1 MVYMKGCVIWLAI
14 IFAESVHGTLRGLFL
29 APRVGDFR
37 ARQIAVFT
45 GALIIFAIAF
55 FSVRWMR
62 ATRSRELAAVGL
74 IWTVLTVAFEI
85 ALGRFVLDV
94 PWERILSDY
103 NLCRGGL
110 LPLGLLFMAA
120 APLIAGRLRGITG
133 KK

>member
-1 MVYMKGCVIWLAI
+1 
-14 IFAESVHGTLRGLFL
+14 
-29 APRVGDFR
+29 
-37 ARQIAVFT
+37 
-45 GALIIFAIAF
+45 
-55 FSVRWMR
+55 VRWMR

-110 LPLGLLFMAA
+110 LPLVLLFMAA

>member
-1 MVYMKGCVIWLAI
+1 
-14 IFAESVHGTLRGLFL
+14 
-29 APRVGDFR
+29 
-37 ARQIAVFT
+37 
-45 GALIIFAIAF
+45 
-55 FSVRWMR
+55 
-62 ATRSRELAAVGL
+62 
-74 IWTVLTVAFEI
+74 VLTVAFEI